1 LSVVAF
7 ASSNGSGTCWR
18 RPRNIVAPGRAKREQ
33 AIMGSAPN
41 RHAPIALQHPSQSA
55 YFHSLVRRF
64 VGRVT
69 FGLSDGADTTQPP
82 F

>member
-1 LSVVAF
+1 
-7 ASSNGSGTCWR
+7 
-18 RPRNIVAPGRAKREQ
+18 
-33 AIMGSAPN
+33 MGSAPN